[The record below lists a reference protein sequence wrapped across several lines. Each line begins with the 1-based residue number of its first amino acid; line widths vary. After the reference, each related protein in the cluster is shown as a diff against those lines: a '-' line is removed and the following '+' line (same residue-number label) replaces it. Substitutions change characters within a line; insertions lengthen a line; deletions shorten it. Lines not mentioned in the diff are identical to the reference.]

1 MSPGLMDNDANL
13 CNFRGISGTVN
24 TSQAHFKIISLHVYN
39 SSYRPDTTNRERQQQ
54 MYNQIPITFFVDNKS
69 GRGDNSSS
77 PYVGGGGEGRPS
89 NANEPQN
96 SWHQ

>member
-1 MSPGLMDNDANL
+1 MSHGLMDNDANL

-54 MYNQIPITFFVDNKS
+54 MYNQIPITLFFLADNKL
-69 GRGDNSSS
+69 GRGDLNSGW
-77 PYVGGGGEGRPS
+77 GGGPS

>member
-1 MSPGLMDNDANL
+1 MKKKIIIKKKEKEMSHGLMDNDANL

-54 MYNQIPITFFVDNKS
+54 MYNQIPITFFVFWLTTS
-69 GRGDNSSS
+69 WE
-77 PYVGGGGEGRPS
+77 GEI
-89 NANEPQN
+89 
-96 SWHQ
+96 

>member
-1 MSPGLMDNDANL
+1 MRHGLTDTDANL

-54 MYNQIPITFFVDNKS
+54 MYNQIPITLFFLADNKL
-69 GRGDNSSS
+69 GRGDLNSGWAAAAA
-77 PYVGGGGEGRPS
+77 VGGGETK
-89 NANEPQN
+89 QC
-96 SWHQ
+96 Q

>member
-1 MSPGLMDNDANL
+1 MSHGLMDNDANL

-54 MYNQIPITFFVDNKS
+54 MYNQIPITFFFFLADNKS
-69 GRGDNSSS
+69 GRGDNS
-77 PYVGGGGEGRPS
+77 GRPS

>member
-1 MSPGLMDNDANL
+1 MMQTFATSD
-13 CNFRGISGTVN
+13 GIVN

-54 MYNQIPITFFVDNKS
+54 MYNQIPITLFFLADNKL
-69 GRGDNSSS
+69 GRGDLNSGW
-77 PYVGGGGEGRPS
+77 GGGGKPS

-96 SWHQ
+96 S